1 MIDVVDCDARLPSSG
16 DSNDLYLDEL
26 LRLSVLLG
34 RVLKTIYTY
43 VISLR
48 LIEFMGQSNPHFSP
62 AGLMIATDEQLHKLL
77 EDLESWKEKLPEN
90 LRFNGPDTSP
100 TAGTFWSRSFDD

>member
-16 DSNDLYLDEL
+16 DPNDLYLDEL

-43 VISLR
+43 VDR
-48 LIEFMGQSNPHFSP
+48 W
-62 AGLMIATDEQLHKLL
+62 DEVVCL
-77 EDLESWKEKLPEN
+77 
-90 LRFNGPDTSP
+90 G
-100 TAGTFWSRSFDD
+100 

>member
-16 DSNDLYLDEL
+16 DPNDLYLDEL

-43 VISLR
+43 V
-48 LIEFMGQSNPHFSP
+48 N
-62 AGLMIATDEQLHKLL
+62 
-77 EDLESWKEKLPEN
+77 LP
-90 LRFNGPDTSP
+90 R
-100 TAGTFWSRSFDD
+100 

>member
-1 MIDVVDCDARLPSSG
+1 MVRPPIKIEGRAGAHTHEPPHSRISLIYGHPYMIDVVDCDARLPSSG

-43 VISLR
+43 VPR
-48 LIEFMGQSNPHFSP
+48 H
-62 AGLMIATDEQLHKLL
+62 D
-77 EDLESWKEKLPEN
+77 
-90 LRFNGPDTSP
+90 
-100 TAGTFWSRSFDD
+100 

>member
-1 MIDVVDCDARLPSSG
+1 MVRLPIKIGARAGAHGHEPPHYRISLIYGHPYMIDVVDCDARLPSSG

-43 VISLR
+43 VD
-48 LIEFMGQSNPHFSP
+48 SP
-62 AGLMIATDEQLHKLL
+62 RCVPCCWA
-77 EDLESWKEKLPEN
+77 DLTHVSV
-90 LRFNGPDTSP
+90 RQV
-100 TAGTFWSRSFDD
+100 